1 MLSKLKKYKIN
12 FNTVCFNFKTGM
24 YEDNESHNSL
34 SENEKLTYLKLV
46 GQKKY
51 VGMVDPPDMVLL
63 VYSLILKDINF
74 CCKGNWQ
81 NKRKYIVISI

>member
-1 MLSKLKKYKIN
+1 MS
-12 FNTVCFNFKTGM
+12 V
-24 YEDNESHNSL
+24 
-34 SENEKLTYLKLV
+34 NEKLTYLKLV

-74 CCKGNWQ
+74 CCNGNW
-81 NKRKYIVISI
+81 